1 MPIHHMLYRCPRC
14 GHDPL
19 DGHERRARCS
29 SCGTSFEQGR
39 GSLIIVR
46 PPDGPPEPTAA
57 SSLLADVGKKGG
69 PGIKKDLGKDRGK
82 DRGEDLSE
90 ESLFRESRVVFGRA
104 EGHDVIRWRGEVLG
118 FSERISWKGAGLLRL
133 EGEALSFR
141 PSGKGEG
148 FSCLLGDIRGV
159 QISSRALQVTQE
171 DTHLCQFELLDD
183 SPKRWEHLLCLALR
197 RFYARSGQRVT
208 EFKPR
213 IITTPDRTTSDR
225 NVRTE
230 TRMTETRMT
239 DEERSMTL
247 YRVLR
252 WIMSVYFRARL
263 KIRLEGEENVPD
275 KGAFVLVL
283 SHQSHLDSL
292 LLHTFCPRLMFTLA
306 KSSVFRTRFMAWL
319 APRVGAVPTRRY
331 QIDPQAVRVA
341 LRLIGRGEGV
351 GVFPE
356 AERSWDGRLQPLRSG
371 TIRLLLKA
379 GVPVIPCGIVGTYE
393 VFPRWGHMNWFK
405 VGLGREPVIIRYREP
420 IHFGKHDDRAS
431 REWARPDATVRMET
445 ALQAVMAQ

>member
-1 MPIHHMLYRCPRC
+1 MR
-14 GHDPL
+14 
-19 DGHERRARCS
+19 
-29 SCGTSFEQGR
+29 
-39 GSLIIVR
+39 
-46 PPDGPPEPTAA
+46 
-57 SSLLADVGKKGG
+57 
-69 PGIKKDLGKDRGK
+69 
-82 DRGEDLSE
+82 
-90 ESLFRESRVVFGRA
+90 
-104 EGHDVIRWRGEVLG
+104 
-118 FSERISWKGAGLLRL
+118 
-133 EGEALSFR
+133 
-141 PSGKGEG
+141 
-148 FSCLLGDIRGV
+148 
-159 QISSRALQVTQE
+159 E

-183 SPKRWEHLLCLALR
+183 SPKRWEDLLCLALR
-197 RFYARSGQRVT
+197 CFYARSGQRVT

-213 IITTPDRTTSDR
+213 IITAPDPLRVTETR
-225 NVRTE
+225 LTETHVTETHMTETHRTE
-230 TRMTETRMT
+230 THRTETHRTETRMT

-252 WIMSVYFRARL
+252 WIVSVYFRARL

-341 LRLIGRGEGV
+341 LRLIGRGGGV

-356 AERSWDGRLQPLRSG
+356 GERSWDGRLQPLRSG
-371 TIRLLLKA
+371 TIRLLLKT
-379 GVPVIPCGIVGTYE
+379 GVPVIPCGIIGTYE

-405 VGLGREPVIIRYREP
+405 VVFGREPVIIRYGEP